1 MTTSPSIVIATVAAL
16 LVYSFGRVM
25 RSPLRRWRR
34 RESTLLRT
42 RGWAASVGLDS
53 SGLRERTPLRAG
65 QCGADSAITRQGP
78 TFRSR
83 LDSRNQAMTGS
94 KELKSKMDPIF
105 LS

>member
-25 RSPLRRWRR
+25 RCGGGG
-34 RESTLLRT
+34 ESTLLRT